1 MSVFEKMMQDFEKEN
16 AAELLENCMTFQPGK
31 TRQIPLRYRLIAVGF
46 LSKMSL
52 EELNNTLKK
61 EGCEQLY
68 SRNSLEAGL
77 IFAFLNHMS
86 YKEWKRLQQ
95 KYSALMEDV
104 GKNSPYFSGSTV
116 TYGELEK
123 YVKENSQERG
133 DILHTRKV
141 TGYLDKKL
149 AETRGN
155 EEKFRDFL
163 IQNQDDFSRVRE
175 KTRYYFCKYLYYYIE
190 QKIEDYLEACRS
202 GFGVEQAASEL
213 FILKSASK
221 LRQRKL
227 SEEKIREILRS
238 SSISFGNI
246 YDAFNFYYFDYVS
259 SDWMEVLLEY
269 YGNPENIHPDA
280 RKELAKSLRNYEP
293 KWQSKSDDEVIR
305 EKYRALEEREREL
318 DAVYSLEGST
328 RGYQKNRSGEKSV
341 RNYVKGILDIDRTTL
356 ICYLLFFGSALTDRE
371 EHAITGKRL
380 NEILLECGFACLREE
395 DDFDYFVTEYLNAE
409 DPVDYLMESVTQYAL
424 QEKNFFLYHMYR
436 NSVNND
442 ETIRKLMK

>member
-1 MSVFEKMMQDFEKEN
+1 MSIFEKMMQDFEKEN
-16 AAELLENCMTFQPGK
+16 VTEMLENCMSFNPKK
-31 TRQIPLRYRLIAVGF
+31 TKKIPLRYRLIAVGF

-52 EELNNTLKK
+52 EELNNTLKR
-61 EGCEQLY
+61 EGCEVLY
-68 SRNSLEAGL
+68 ARNYMEAGL
-77 IFAFLNHMS
+77 IYAFLNHMS
-86 YKEWKRLQQ
+86 YSEWKNLQK
-95 KYSALMEDV
+95 KYSCLMENKVTNDRYFT
-104 GKNSPYFSGSTV
+104 NSSV
-116 TYGELEK
+116 TYEELEK
-123 YVKENSQERG
+123 YVKENSKACG
-133 DILHTRKV
+133 DMLHTCRITK
-141 TGYLDKKL
+141 YLNNQL

-175 KTRYYFCKYLYYYIE
+175 KTRYYFCKYLYYYTE
-190 QKIEDYLEACRS
+190 QKIEDYLKARQHS
-202 GFGVEQAASEL
+202 FGVEQAASDL
-213 FILKSASK
+213 FILKSASR
-221 LRQRKL
+221 LRQKNL
-227 SEEKIREILRS
+227 TEREIINILHS

-293 KWQSKSDDEVIR
+293 KWQSKSDDEVIM

-409 DPVDYLMESVTQYAL
+409 EPVDYLMESVTQYAL

>member
-1 MSVFEKMMQDFEKEN
+1 MSIFEKMMQDFEKEN
-16 AAELLENCMTFQPGK
+16 VTEMLENCMTFNPKK
-31 TRQIPLRYRLIAVGF
+31 TKKIPLRYRLIAVGF
-46 LSKMSL
+46 LNKMSL
-52 EELNNTLKK
+52 EELNNTLKR
-61 EGCEQLY
+61 EGCEVLY
-68 SRNSLEAGL
+68 ARNYMEAGL
-77 IFAFLNHMS
+77 IYAFLNHMS
-86 YKEWKRLQQ
+86 YSEWKNLQK
-95 KYSALMEDV
+95 KYSCLMENKVTNDRYFT
-104 GKNSPYFSGSTV
+104 NSSV
-116 TYGELEK
+116 TYEELEK
-123 YVKENSQERG
+123 YVKENSEACG
-133 DILHTRKV
+133 DMLHTCKI
-141 TGYLDKKL
+141 TKYLNNQL

-175 KTRYYFCKYLYYYIE
+175 KTRYYFCKYLYYYTE
-190 QKIEDYLEACRS
+190 QKTEDYLKARQHS
-202 GFGVEQAASEL
+202 FGVEQAASDL

-221 LRQRKL
+221 LRQKNL
-227 SEEKIREILRS
+227 TEKEIINILHS

-293 KWQSKSDDEVIR
+293 KWQSKSDDEVIM